1 MDCWA
6 ELIARYYPILLRY
19 FLITNL
25 LKISLLSLSYL
36 FKHKKVRTRV
46 KLLIL

>member
-1 MDCWA
+1 MAYWA
-6 ELIARYYPILLRY
+6 GLIARYYPIRLRY

-36 FKHKKVRTRV
+36 FKHKK
-46 KLLIL
+46 